1 MKKIIHHILPFRLRS
16 FQIGLLLIFCTW
28 ANISHAQTQVANNV
42 KAVFLYNFSK
52 FVTWP
57 NTTPTNGSFVI
68 GILGSNPFGN
78 YLEQV
83 VEGET
88 VDGQK
93 IDVQYYNDASE
104 VKNCQILFI
113 TKPNAAD
120 IAKTLAGR
128 TILTVGDGE
137 EFAKSGGIIRFFVEN
152 NKIRLRIN
160 QRHAK
165 AAGLQISSKLLRIAD
180 VIE

>member
-1 MKKIIHHILPFRLRS
+1 MAS
-16 FQIGLLLIFCTW
+16 
-28 ANISHAQTQVANNV
+28 AQTQVANNV

-57 NTTPTNGSFVI
+57 TVSPSNGHFVI

-93 IDVQYYNDASE
+93 IDIQYYNDVSE
-104 VKNCQILFI
+104 IKSCHILYI
-113 TKPNAAD
+113 TKSNAID
-120 IAKTLAGR
+120 VAKSLAGR
-128 TILTVGDGE
+128 TVLTVSDGDD
-137 EFAKSGGIIRFFVEN
+137 FARSGGIIRFMVEN

-165 AAGLQISSKLLRIAD
+165 AAGLQISSKLLRVAD

>member
-1 MKKIIHHILPFRLRS
+1 LRAVRNYIPAYRKR
-16 FQIGLLLIFCTW
+16 FIKAILLLLFCICTGN
-28 ANISHAQTQVANNV
+28 ANAQTQAANNV
-42 KAVFLYNFSK
+42 KAVFLYNFSR

-57 NTTPTNGSFVI
+57 NTSPANGPFVI

-88 VDGQK
+88 IDGQK
-93 IDVQYYNDASE
+93 IEIQYYNEVSE
-104 VKNCQILFI
+104 IRNCHILYI
-113 TKPNAAD
+113 NKSNAAD
-120 IAKTLAGR
+120 IAKNLAAR
-128 TILTVGDGE
+128 NILTVGDGVD
-137 EFAKSGGIIRFFVEN
+137 FARSGGIVRFFVEN

-165 AAGLQISSKLLRIAD
+165 AANLQISSKLLRVAD

>member
-1 MKKIIHHILPFRLRS
+1 MA
-16 FQIGLLLIFCTW
+16 LLLLFCYCSTA
-28 ANISHAQTQVANNV
+28 ANAQTQAANNV
-42 KAVFLYNFSK
+42 KAVFLYNFSR

-57 NTTPTNGSFVI
+57 GSSPSNGPFVI
-68 GILGSNPFGN
+68 GILGNNPFGN

-88 VDGQK
+88 IGGQK
-93 IDVQYYNDASE
+93 IEVQYYSDVSE
-104 VKNCQILFI
+104 IKSCHILYI
-113 TKPNAAD
+113 NKANAAD
-120 IAKTLAGR
+120 VAKNLAGR
-128 TILTVGDGE
+128 NILTVGDGDD
-137 EFAKSGGIIRFFVEN
+137 FARSGGIIRFFVDK

-165 AAGLQISSKLLRIAD
+165 AANLQISSKLLRVAD